1 MSFSYSPNIITKGL
15 CFYVDTLNEKCR
27 NRSFAAS
34 AGTATELVKGGD
46 FTLENGLSIS
56 SDYKSIQVDG
66 TDDFMQFTS
75 GERRQPF
82 VNYKPSTFTFSA
94 WVESGTTGPGG
105 IMFFA
110 GSRDYTLDYTPLT
123 GTSYSEGVYSNVSGT
138 NITNGTKSVPNF
150 TITIDSG
157 GTVTHVNALSQPH
170 SSNSGDTILILGSEL
185 GGTSPADDAYFRYR
199 TAGSSASRWGMS
211 IGTDFGFTV
220 SNNEDSGVDIATRV
234 GNEPNE
240 WNLVTFTDEGKLLT
254 EGNRKWYVNGE
265 LVKSSLSAD
274 TTSLN
279 SSWMESPGTGLL
291 FIGKGGASFSNTI
304 NGEVASLMMY
314 DRAINAEEV
323 RRNYNA
329 LKGRYQ

>member
-1 MSFSYSPNIITKGL
+1 M
-15 CFYVDTLNEKCR
+15 
-27 NRSFAAS
+27 
-34 AGTATELVKGGD
+34 
-46 FTLENGLSIS
+46 
-56 SDYKSIQVDG
+56 
-66 TDDFMQFTS
+66 
-75 GERRQPF
+75 
-82 VNYKPSTFTFSA
+82 
-94 WVESGTTGPGG
+94 
-105 IMFFA
+105 
-110 GSRDYTLDYTPLT
+110 
-123 GTSYSEGVYSNVSGT
+123 
-138 NITNGTKSVPNF
+138 
-150 TITIDSG
+150 
-157 GTVTHVNALSQPH
+157 
-170 SSNSGDTILILGSEL
+170 

-265 LVKSSLSAD
+265 LVKSSLSAG
-274 TTSLN
+274 TTYLN